1 MPVKDRKRLRNQISA
16 LDSRVKR
23 DKDEIKLKQNIQSKN
38 DAIQN
43 FINIIEPV
51 FEQNEDH

>member
-23 DKDEIKLKQNIQSKN
+23 DRDEIKLKERINNKN
-38 DAIQN
+38 NSI
-43 FINIIEPV
+43 
-51 FEQNEDH
+51 